1 MHTGEVTCR
10 NGGVA
15 GIAVHIGARVSSA
28 ASPGVGAR
36 DANGARSRVAGSGIA
51 FDDRGEHS
59 LKGVPDS
66 WALCAAR
73 AERLSY

>member
-1 MHTGEVTCR
+1 MQER
-10 NGGVA
+10 RRGGD
-15 GIAVHIGARVSSA
+15 R
-28 ASPGVGAR
+28 SPAR

-66 WALCAAR
+66 WALYAAR